1 MVGNMS
7 MWKPEK
13 ELLDEAKRKRKA
25 LGFGDD
31 CAFRVFDGL
40 GDGDPGLILE
50 VFAGRWLAQ
59 TPGPLAEAWRQCLL
73 AECPPVWWKRLDPRE
88 KSDPISMAT
97 DSEAWPDPFFIR
109 ENSLRFEIS
118 FRSGY
123 SQGIFLDQREN
134 RLRVRELSRPGQ
146 TFLNLFAYTC
156 GFSVAAAMAGA
167 ETSSIDLSGPALEWG
182 KRNFRHNGLDPDAH
196 HFPKGDAIDY
206 LSLFARKGRV
216 FDGIVLDPP
225 TFSRNRG
232 RVWKVERDLH
242 ALVKA
247 AAPVVAPGGWLFCS
261 ANCRRLAREAFEEQ
275 IRRGCADA
283 GRRFRIDWGAMPPD
297 FTGEPYLHNAWIS
310 L

>member
-1 MVGNMS
+1 MVVS

-13 ELLDEAKRKRKA
+13 ELLDEAKRKRKS
-25 LGFGDD
+25 LGFSEE

-50 VFAGRWLAQ
+50 YFAGRWLVQ
-59 TPGPLAEAWRQCLL
+59 TPGPLAEAWRQSLI
-73 AECPPVWWKRLDPRE
+73 AECSPVWWKRLDAKE
-88 KSDPISMAT
+88 KSDPIPLVEGT
-97 DSEAWPDPFFIR
+97 DALPDPFLIL
-109 ENSLRFEIS
+109 ENGLRFEIS

-134 RLRVRELSRPGQ
+134 RLRVRECLRPGHK
-146 TFLNLFAYTC
+146 FLNLFAYTC

-167 ETSSIDLSGPALEWG
+167 ETSSVDLSGPALEWG
-182 KRNFRHNGLDPDAH
+182 KRNFLLNALDPVAH
-196 HFPKGDAIDY
+196 HFPKGDALDY
-206 LSLFARKGRV
+206 LSLFHRKGRL

-232 RVWKVERDLH
+232 RVWKVENDFH
-242 ALVKA
+242 ELVA
-247 AAPVVAPGGWLFCS
+247 AAVRVTTPGGWLFCS
-261 ANCRRLAREAFEEQ
+261 TNCRRLPREGFESQ

-283 GRRFRIDWGAMPPD
+283 GRRFLIDWGEMPSD
-297 FTGEPYLHNAWIS
+297 FTGEPYLHNVWIA

>member
-1 MVGNMS
+1 

-13 ELLDEAKRKRKA
+13 DLLEAAKRKRKEQ
-25 LGFGDD
+25 GFAED

-59 TPGPLAEAWRQCLL
+59 TPGPLAEAWRQCLI
-73 AECPPVWWKRLDPRE
+73 AECPPIWWKRLDAKE
-88 KSDPISMAT
+88 KSDPLPLT
-97 DSEAWPDPFFIR
+97 DGLETMSDPFFIR
-109 ENSLRFEIS
+109 ENGLQFEVS

-123 SQGIFLDQREN
+123 SQGLFLDQREN
-134 RLRVRELSRPGQ
+134 RLHVRESLRSGQ

-167 ETSSIDLSGPALEWG
+167 ETSSVDLSAPALEWG
-182 KRNFRHNGLDPDAH
+182 KRNFRHNGLDPSEH
-196 HFPKGDAIDY
+196 HFPKGDALDY
-206 LSLFARKGRV
+206 LSLFARKGRQ

-232 RVWKVERDLH
+232 RVWKVENDFH
-242 ALVKA
+242 ELVA
-247 AAPVVAPGGWLFCS
+247 AAVRVTTPGGWLFCS
-261 ANCRRLAREAFEEQ
+261 TNCRRLAREGFEEQ
-275 IRRGCADA
+275 IRRGCSSA
-283 GRRFRIDWGAMPPD
+283 GRRFLIDWGGMPPD
-297 FTGEPYLHNAWIS
+297 FTGDPYLHNAWIS